1 MRSSTWLTLALLIVG
16 ASLLVPRVSAALAD
30 NAAHD
35 QQDFGIFY
43 RSAGCVV
50 RGGCSPYTATE
61 QIAPNLAPPHAL
73 LLVTP
78 LLPLTQPV
86 AYGAFLLC
94 SIAVLATQAWR
105 VTRTIGLT
113 LTPIAWLATAAVVG
127 SSGLM
132 ESLIT
137 SGNIYAF
144 LAWPAVSAWRQW
156 RRGHVVIAGVWLGV
170 IASCKVLVFLAL
182 FYFVVHGA
190 WRAAMA
196 MLGTAAAIVAIG
208 VAGFG
213 SAPYAAWLEMLS
225 RAPMSGQFH
234 DASIMQTLLRWLTPT
249 LQFAPIA
256 DAAGLVRPIWAAA
269 AGLVATLAVTVPRRA
284 ADAAV
289 LAVLSAALLAS
300 PIGWI
305 LAAWWLIAPA
315 VAMWLTGG
323 IFERAALS
331 GVALLLWL
339 PSTLPLAGQPSPFL
353 TVTVGSLNFWCVIT
367 LLVIAVA
374 AGRGG
379 AKA

>member
-1 MRSSTWLTLALLIVG
+1 MKSSSWRPLALLILG

-30 NAAHD
+30 NAVHD

-50 RGGCSPYTATE
+50 RGGCSAYPATE
-61 QIAPNLAPPHAL
+61 QVAPNLAPPHAL
-73 LLVTP
+73 MLVTP
-78 LLPLTQPV
+78 LLPLAQPV
-86 AYGAFLLC
+86 AYIVFLLC
-94 SIAVLATQAWR
+94 STVVLAMQAWR
-105 VTRTIGLT
+105 VTRTLGLV
-113 LTPIAWLATAAVVG
+113 LTPLAWLATAAVVG
-127 SSGLM
+127 SSGVM

-156 RRGHVVIAGVWLGV
+156 RRGNLLIAGVWLGV

-190 WRAAMA
+190 WRAALA
-196 MLGTAAAIVAIG
+196 MVGTAAAIVAIG

-249 LQFAPIA
+249 MQFVPIA

-284 ADAAV
+284 ADAAL

-315 VAMWLTGG
+315 VAVWLIGG
-323 IFERAALS
+323 SFERAALS
-331 GVALLLWL
+331 SVAVLLWL
-339 PSTLPLAGQPSPFL
+339 PSTLPLAGQPSSVL
-353 TVTVGSLNFWCVIT
+353 TLTVGSLNFWCVMT
-367 LLVIAVA
+367 LLLVAVA
-374 AGRGG
+374 AGRRGV
-379 AKA
+379 KA

>member
-1 MRSSTWLTLALLIVG
+1 MTNKLVLALVLVVG
-16 ASLLVPRVSAALAD
+16 AAALIPRVSAALAD

-43 RSAGCVV
+43 HSAGCVM
-50 RGGCSPYTATE
+50 RGGCNPYSPTE
-61 QIAPNLAPPHAL
+61 QVAPNLAPPHAL

-78 LLPLTQPV
+78 LLPLAQPV

-94 SIAVLATQAWR
+94 SIGVLAIQVWR
-105 VTRTIGLT
+105 VTRTLGLV
-113 LTPIAWLATAAVVG
+113 LTPLAWFATAAVLG

-156 RRGHVVIAGVWLGV
+156 RRGHLVIAGVWLGV
-170 IASCKVLVFLAL
+170 MASCKVLVFLAL
-182 FYFVVHGA
+182 LYFVVHGA
-190 WRAAMA
+190 WRAALA
-196 MLGTAAAIVAIG
+196 MIGTAAAIVAIG
-208 VAGFG
+208 VSGFG

-249 LQFAPIA
+249 LQFVPIA
-256 DAAGLVRPIWAAA
+256 DAAELVRPIWAAA

-315 VAMWLTGG
+315 VAIWLTGG
-323 IFERAALS
+323 IFERSALS
-331 GVALLLWL
+331 AVAVLLWL

-353 TVTVGSLNFWCVIT
+353 TLTVGSLNFWCVMT
-367 LLVIAVA
+367 LLVVAVA
-374 AGRGG
+374 AGRRGV
-379 AKA
+379 KA